1 MPTADALYAAYV
13 DAFGSEPASM
23 EWFHCLIRYKEA
35 AATALLMKRLAKS
48 GGDVGNAYETIPALT
63 AECIERL
70 QRFSPGR

>member
-1 MPTADALYAAYV
+1 
-13 DAFGSEPASM
+13 
-23 EWFHCLIRYKEA
+23 
-35 AATALLMKRLAKS
+35 MKRLAKS